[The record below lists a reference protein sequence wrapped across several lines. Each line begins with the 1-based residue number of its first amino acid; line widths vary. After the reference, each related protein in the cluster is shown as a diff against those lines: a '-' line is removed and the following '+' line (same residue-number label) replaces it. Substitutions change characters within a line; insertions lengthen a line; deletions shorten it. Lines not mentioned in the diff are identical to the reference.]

1 MNRQLSTSRTESV
14 RTPDPSLRTVFQ
26 PLVEL
31 DSMGVVGYEALTRGP
46 RGSALESPAALFAAA
61 EQAGTVRELDW
72 ACRETAVETARRV
85 GFRHPLS
92 LFVNAE
98 PSALVGSAA
107 EAEHWRSFRD
117 LRCYTELTERALAQ
131 RPAELLAAVEEIR
144 RQDWGIAL
152 DDVGVDEASLALMPL
167 VRPDVV
173 KLDRSLLATGAG
185 RRAATVIQSVLD
197 WAAQAGAAVVAEGI
211 ETEQQLDLARGY
223 GVTHGQGFLLGR
235 PDELP
240 TSLAHPAR
248 PVGLIHH
255 WLPRGRTSAPF
266 SIVNGNQ
273 ASRAV
278 GTATLRELAR
288 QLLVRADSLDPA
300 PALFVCSSPDV
311 LTPELAA
318 VVGDVATHSPLVIVT
333 SGGPLVVPGVPV
345 VRLAESDPA
354 RQDVDVI
361 VVSAGFVGLLT
372 ARRAEHASADGSPMW
387 DVVLSFDRELASAS
401 ANALLTRVTGVGAGQ
416 S

>member
-1 MNRQLSTSRTESV
+1 MNRQ
-14 RTPDPSLRTVFQ
+14 LRTVFQ
-26 PLVEL
+26 PLFEL

-46 RGSALESPAALFAAA
+46 RGTALEAPEALFAAA
-61 EQAGTVRELDW
+61 ERAGTVRELDW
-72 ACRETAVETARRV
+72 ACRETAVESARQA

-117 LRCYTELTERALAQ
+117 LRCYTELTERALAE

-173 KLDRSLLATGAG
+173 KLDRTLLGAAAG
-185 RRAATVIQSVLD
+185 PRAAKVIQSVLD
-197 WAAQAGAAVVAEGI
+197 WAAHAGAAVVAEGI
-211 ETEQQLDLARGY
+211 ETERQLDLARGY
-223 GVTHGQGFLLGR
+223 GVTHGQGYLLGR
-235 PDELP
+235 PGELP
-240 TSLAHPAR
+240 TSLAHPSR
-248 PVGLIHH
+248 PVGLIQH

-273 ASRAV
+273 ASRTV
-278 GTATLRELAR
+278 STTTLRELAR
-288 QLLVRADSLDPA
+288 QLLVRADMLDLP
-300 PALFVCSSPDV
+300 PALFVCSTPDV
-311 LTPELAA
+311 LTPELAG
-318 VVGDVATHSPLVIVT
+318 VVGDVAAHSPLVVVT
-333 SGGPLVVPGVPV
+333 SAGSLEVPGVPV

-354 RQDVDVI
+354 CQDVDVI
-361 VVSAGFVGLLT
+361 VVSPSFVGLLT
-372 ARRAEHASADGSPMW
+372 ARRSEHPSADGSPVW